1 MGAPQAHWRRRR
13 HSLRCRTWRNDH
25 DSTWTRQVETR
36 EGRVM
41 RFE

>member
-1 MGAPQAHWRRRR
+1 MGAPQAQWRRRR
-13 HSLRCRTWRNDH
+13 HSLRCRTYRIH
-25 DSTWTRQVETR
+25 YDSTRTRQVETR